1 MMLKPKLLI
10 ALAIALLTAALSV
23 CWLQYQQQA
32 KNQQVQLSRVAEHLS
47 HHLIAEPLYAAELMT
62 FARTNSP
69 VELLSLELLDT
80 NGKQLVLVGE
90 SLKSSSLLAGDPK
103 QQSPTLWH
111 QSLSD
116 GRLLVI
122 RAADLPVSYVWVYW
136 LLAAALTIW
145 LGSQFMQ
152 RRLERLFYQIWQSIP
167 EPHRKQDPAETE
179 VNRLSLAVRQLAT
192 QHDVAAHQATLN
204 LQIMQSQQKLHV
216 EQQAEIRQQLTQSE
230 RKTLQLSRDL
240 QCWQSLA
247 GQAAQLPQAELA
259 FWLAMLNR
267 KQHQTEAPN
276 LALQGIPQWF
286 AQTIRTILPMW
297 PAGILLLPD
306 EDPDASRYQAEMD
319 GQLMQQLLHSLLL
332 AVKPLIDGKELLI
345 SYRLY
350 SGARDKL
357 QLKIQ
362 YAGKSLSARN
372 RQVLAQGGLAEPHWE
387 DIPFEVC
394 RDLMQQL
401 SAEIQIQELADLGT
415 RLDLSIR
422 VSGQQPLLNRRFQN
436 LVIYDPRPCRLELW
450 RHSLLGVSEQ
460 VVATNSLP
468 ELQAALKSR
477 LIDTVVVHWNYE
489 EMSNNE
495 LAELQQISSRYQ
507 LILFAPESLQQ
518 RFGTQPSGTQF
529 ISPLLLA
536 DLQDLPQPGSQF
548 SSQQLLIVDD
558 NPTNLSFVR
567 AMLSGQGI
575 SIDFATTGHEALK
588 MASHSRYQLI
598 LMDIQLPD
606 LSGIE
611 VTKRIRQLRHHQQ
624 TVILA
629 FTGHALPEEA
639 VSFRLAGMDDVM
651 TKPLDARKIAH
662 IMSRL
667 RPLAETQ

>member
-1 MMLKPKLLI
+1 MLKPKLLF
-10 ALAIALLTAALSV
+10 AMVTALLTAALSA
-23 CWLQYQQQA
+23 CWLQYQLQA
-32 KNQQVQLSRVAEHLS
+32 ENQLLQLSRVAEHLS
-47 HHLIAEPLYAAELMT
+47 NHLNAEPVYAAELMT

-69 VELLSLELLDT
+69 VELLSLELLDAH
-80 NGKQLVLVGE
+80 GKQLVLVGE
-90 SLKSSSLLAGDPK
+90 SVNSSLPVVGDTQ

-116 GRLLVI
+116 GRQLVI
-122 RAADLPVSYVWVYW
+122 RAMDVPVSYVWIYF
-136 LLAAALTIW
+136 LLAAAVAFW
-145 LGSQFMQ
+145 SGSQVLL
-152 RRLERLFYQIWQSIP
+152 RRHKQFFNQIWQSVP
-167 EPHRKQDPAETE
+167 ESFRSQSLAETE
-179 VNRLSLAVRQLAT
+179 INQLSLAVQQLAM
-192 QHDVAAHQATLN
+192 QHDVSAHQATLN

-216 EQQAEIRQQLTQSE
+216 EQQTEIRQQLTQSE
-230 RKTLQLSRDL
+230 RKVLQLSRAL

-247 GQAAQLPQAELA
+247 SQAPQLHQAELA
-259 FWLAMLNR
+259 HWMAMLNR
-267 KQHQTEAPN
+267 KLQQIAEPN
-276 LALQGIPQWF
+276 LTLQGIPQWF
-286 AQTIRTILPMW
+286 AQAVRAIQPMW
-297 PAGILLLPD
+297 PAAILLLPD
-306 EDPDASRYQAEMD
+306 EDPEASRYQAEMD
-319 GQLMQQLLHSLLL
+319 GQIMQQLLHSLLL

-345 SYRLY
+345 SYRLD

-362 YAGKSLSARN
+362 YTGKSLSARN
-372 RQVLAQGGLAEPHWE
+372 RQVLVQGGLADPHWE
-387 DIPFEVC
+387 DIPFEIC
-394 RDLMQQL
+394 RELLQQL
-401 SAEIQIQELADLGT
+401 SAELQIQELADLGT

-422 VSGQQPLLNRRFQN
+422 VSGQKPLLSRRFQS
-436 LVIYDPRPCRLELW
+436 LVIFDPRPCRLALW

-460 VVATNSLP
+460 VVATNSLT
-468 ELQAALKSR
+468 ELKAALQSR
-477 LIDTVVVHWNYE
+477 LIDTVVVHWNHE
-489 EMSNNE
+489 VMTDNE

-518 RFGTQPSGTQF
+518 RFGAQLAGNQF
-529 ISPLLLA
+529 KSPLLLA

-588 MASHSRYQLI
+588 LASHSRYQLI

-662 IMSRL
+662 IMSRI

>member
-1 MMLKPKLLI
+1 MLKPKLLI
-10 ALAIALLTAALSV
+10 ALVTALLMAALAA
-23 CWLQYQQQA
+23 CWLQYQLHA
-32 KNQQVQLSRVAEHLS
+32 KNQQLQLGRVAEHLS
-47 HHLIAEPLYAAELMT
+47 NHLIADPVDAAELMT

-69 VELLSLELLDT
+69 VGLLSLELLDA
-80 NGKQLVLVGE
+80 NGKQLVFVGE
-90 SLKSSSLLAGDPK
+90 PVQNSSISVRDVE

-111 QSLSD
+111 QSLND

-122 RAADLPVSYVWVYW
+122 RATDVPVSYIWIYG
-136 LLAAALTIW
+136 LLTAALTIW
-145 LGSQFMQ
+145 LGSKLMQ
-152 RRLERLFYQIWQSIP
+152 RRLERFYSQIWQSIP
-167 EPHRKQDPAETE
+167 EAHRKQDPADAEI
-179 VNRLSLAVRQLAT
+179 NRLSLAVRQLAK
-192 QHDVAAHQATLN
+192 QQDEAAHQATLN

-216 EQQAEIRQQLTQSE
+216 EQQTEIRQQLTQSE
-230 RKTLQLSRDL
+230 RKTLQLGRDL
-240 QCWQSLA
+240 QCWHSLA
-247 GQAAQLPQAELA
+247 GQAPQLQQAELA

-267 KQHQTEAPN
+267 KQQQMTTPN
-276 LALQGIPQWF
+276 LTLQGIPQWF
-286 AQTIRTILPMW
+286 AQAIRTLQPMW

-332 AVKPLIDGKELLI
+332 AVKPLIDGKELLV

-362 YAGKSLSARN
+362 FTGKSLSARN

-394 RDLMQQL
+394 FGLMQQL
-401 SAEIQIQELADLGT
+401 SAEFQIQELADLGT

-422 VSGQQPLLNRRFQN
+422 ISGQQPLSNRRFQN
-436 LVIYDPRPCRLELW
+436 LVIYDPRPCRLDLW

-460 VVATNSLP
+460 VVATKSIT
-468 ELQAALKSR
+468 ELKAALTSR

-489 EMSNNE
+489 DMPDNE
-495 LAELQQISSRYQ
+495 LAELQHISGRYQ
-507 LILFAPESLQQ
+507 LILFAPAGLQQ

-588 MASHSRYQLI
+588 LASHSRYQLI

-651 TKPLDARKIAH
+651 IKPLDARKIAH
-662 IMSRL
+662 IMSRI

>member
-1 MMLKPKLLI
+1 MLKPKLLI
-10 ALAIALLTAALSV
+10 ALVIALLMAALSA
-23 CWLQYQQQA
+23 CWLQYQLHA
-32 KNQQVQLSRVAEHLS
+32 KNQQLQLGRVAEHLS
-47 HHLIAEPLYAAELMT
+47 NHLIAEPDFAAELMT

-69 VELLSLELLDT
+69 VALLSLELLDA
-80 NGKQLVLVGE
+80 NGKQLVLVGD
-90 SLKSSSLLAGDPK
+90 SVKTASRLAGNSK
-103 QQSPTLWH
+103 QQSPTVWH
-111 QSLSD
+111 QSLSE

-122 RAADLPVSYVWVYW
+122 RAADVPVSFIWVYG
-136 LLAAALTIW
+136 LLAVAFTLW
-145 LGSQFMQ
+145 LGSKFLQ
-152 RRLERLFYQIWQSIP
+152 RRHQQFFEQIWQNIP
-167 EPHRKQDPAETE
+167 ESYRKQDPAETE
-179 VNRLSLAVRQLAT
+179 INQLSLAIRQLVT
-192 QHDVAAHQATLN
+192 HHDEASHQAALN

-216 EQQAEIRQQLTQSE
+216 DQQAEIRQQLTQSE
-230 RKTLQLSRDL
+230 RRALQLSRAL

-247 GQAAQLPQAELA
+247 SQAPQLHHAELA
-259 FWLAMLNR
+259 HWLAMLNR
-267 KQHQTEAPN
+267 KPQQPAEPN

-286 AQTIRTILPMW
+286 AQAVRAIQPMW
-297 PAGILLLPD
+297 PAEILLLPD

-319 GQLMQQLLHSLLL
+319 GQHMQQLLHSLLL

-345 SYRLY
+345 SYRLD

-362 YAGKSLSARN
+362 YTGKSLSARN
-372 RQVLAQGGLAEPHWE
+372 RQVLAQGGLADPHWE
-387 DIPFEVC
+387 DIPFEIC
-394 RDLMQQL
+394 RGLLQLL
-401 SAEIQIQELADLGT
+401 SAELQIQELADLGT

-422 VSGQQPLLNRRFQN
+422 VSGQQPLLSRRFQN
-436 LVIYDPRPCRLELW
+436 LVIYDPRPCRLALW

-460 VVATNSLP
+460 VVATNSLA
-468 ELQAALKSR
+468 ELKAALQSR
-477 LIDTVVVHWNYE
+477 LVDTVVVHWNSE
-489 EMSNNE
+489 VMTESEM
-495 LAELQQISSRYQ
+495 AELQHISSRYQ

-518 RFGTQPSGTQF
+518 RFGTQPSVNQF

-588 MASHSRYQLI
+588 LASHSRYQLI

-662 IMSRL
+662 IMSRI

>member
-1 MMLKPKLLI
+1 MLKPKLLI
-10 ALAIALLTAALSV
+10 ALVTVLLMAALSA
-23 CWLQYQQQA
+23 CWLQYQLHA
-32 KNQQVQLSRVAEHLS
+32 KNQQLQLGRMAGHLS
-47 HHLIAEPLYAAELMT
+47 NHLLAEPLFAAELMT
-62 FARTNSP
+62 FVRANSP
-69 VELLSLELLDT
+69 VELLSLELLDA
-80 NGKQLVLVGE
+80 NGKQLVLVGD
-90 SLKSSSLLAGDPK
+90 SVTSSLPLVGDSK
-103 QQSPTLWH
+103 QQSPTVWH
-111 QSLSD
+111 QPLSD

-122 RAADLPVSYVWVYW
+122 RAADVPVSYVWISA
-136 LLAAALTIW
+136 LLAAAFALW
-145 LGSQFMQ
+145 LGNLFLQ
-152 RRLERLFYQIWQSIP
+152 RRHQQFVKQIWQSIP
-167 EPHRKQDPAETE
+167 DSYRGQDPAETE
-179 VNRLSLAVRQLAT
+179 INQLNLAIRQLAV
-192 QHDVAAHQATLN
+192 QHDEASHQAKLN

-216 EQQAEIRQQLTQSE
+216 EQQAEMRQQLSQSE
-230 RKTLQLSRDL
+230 RRALQLSRAL

-247 GQAAQLPQAELA
+247 SQASQLHQAELA

-267 KQHQTEAPN
+267 KPQQTAEPN
-276 LALQGIPQWF
+276 LTLQGIPQWF
-286 AQTIRTILPMW
+286 AQAIRTIQPMW
-297 PAGILLLPD
+297 PAAILLLPD
-306 EDPDASRYQAEMD
+306 EDPAASRYQAELD
-319 GQLMQQLLHSLLL
+319 GQTMQQLLHSLLL
-332 AVKPLIDGKELLI
+332 AVRPLIDGKELLI
-345 SYRLY
+345 SYRLD

-362 YAGKSLSARN
+362 YSGKSLSARS
-372 RQVLAQGGLAEPHWE
+372 RQVLAQGGLADPHWE
-387 DIPFEVC
+387 DIPFEIC
-394 RDLMQQL
+394 RELLQQL
-401 SAEIQIQELADLGT
+401 SAELQIQELADLGT

-422 VSGQQPLLNRRFQN
+422 VSGQQPVLSRRFQN
-436 LVIYDPRPCRLELW
+436 LVIYDPRPCRLALW
-450 RHSLLGVSEQ
+450 RQSLLGVSEQ
-460 VVATNSLP
+460 VVATNSLV
-468 ELQAALKSR
+468 ELKAALQSR

-489 EMSNNE
+489 EMTE
-495 LAELQQISSRYQ
+495 DEMADLQQISSRYQ
-507 LILFAPESLQQ
+507 LILFAPESLQR
-518 RFGTQPSGTQF
+518 RFDVQLAGQQF
-529 ISPLLLA
+529 KSPLLLA
-536 DLQDLPQPGSQF
+536 DLQNLPQPGSQF

-588 MASHSRYQLI
+588 LASHSRYQLI